1 MPRGLTR
8 QNPVLDINRAIND
21 SGANRR
27 KANSPIT
34 NGQEERMTA
43 QAQHA
48 AADGLVEGLARVMAR
63 AGWHGAV
70 TGLLRL
76 SGGANMQSWRFEVGG
91 EAFVLRRAPS
101 AEWVASRQ
109 LDMAKEA
116 AVIRAALAGGV
127 PAPEVVAELAP
138 EDDIGLGFIMRCVPG
153 SPDPENALSSPP
165 ALLDEIAA
173 AMAKVHALDPATL
186 PFLPVLEAAAGVEE
200 LAAKFAEAG
209 GDRPPIALGLAW
221 LRANLPP
228 PVPHTVLHGDLRI
241 GNIMVDGGHLSAVLD
256 WELAHLGDPHEDL
269 AFGCMTVWR
278 FGRLDKRG
286 FGLGQIGDLARAYE
300 AAGGVTFDPA
310 RFRFWLVYRTVWWAL
325 SALSMGRGWRSGA
338 DRSLER
344 VVVAR
349 RAAEQDLDLLL
360 LLETDA
366 PEAERTRPLP
376 PSPPPPAAG
385 EGEPSAEEILT
396 AVSEWLAATVK
407 PHMAAGR
414 ERFELA
420 VAQNAL
426 GIVRRELA
434 GRPSPHDKALCEA
447 ILAGR
452 TSLAEPGLLARLR
465 RRVLDTLAADMP
477 KYPALAEARRIW
489 ESNT

>member
-1 MPRGLTR
+1 
-8 QNPVLDINRAIND
+8 
-21 SGANRR
+21 
-27 KANSPIT
+27 
-34 NGQEERMTA
+34 MTA
-43 QAQHA
+43 ESQQALA
-48 AADGLVEGLARVMAR
+48 EGLQRVMAR
-63 AGWHGAV
+63 ASRLGPV
-70 TGLLRL
+70 TDLLRL

-101 AEWVASRQ
+101 AEWVAGRA
-109 LDMAKEA
+109 LDMAREA
-116 AVIRAALAGGV
+116 AVIRCAQANGV
-127 PAPEVVAELAP
+127 PAPEVVAELEP
-138 EDDIGLGFIMRCVPG
+138 QDDIGLGFIMRCVPG
-153 SPDPENALSSPP
+153 SPDPDNALSSPP
-165 ALLDEIAA
+165 ALLAEIAA
-173 AMAKVHALDPATL
+173 AMAKVHALDPAAL
-186 PFLPVLEAAAGVEE
+186 PFLPVLEPTAGVEG
-200 LAAKFAEAG
+200 LAAQFAEAG
-209 GDRPPIALGLAW
+209 GDRPAIALGLAW

-228 PVPHTVLHGDLRI
+228 PAPLAVLHGDLRI
-241 GNIMVDGGHLSAVLD
+241 GNIMVDDGHLSALLD
-256 WELAHLGDPHEDL
+256 WELAHLGDAHEDL

-286 FGLGQIGDLARAYE
+286 FGLGSIEDLARAYE
-300 AAGGVTFDPA
+300 AAGGTAFEPA
-310 RFRFWLVYRTVWWAL
+310 RFRFWLIYRTVWWAL

-360 LLETDA
+360 LLETEA
-366 PEAERTRPLP
+366 PETERARPLP
-376 PSPPPPAAG
+376 PPSSAPPTG
-385 EGEPSAEEILT
+385 EGEPSAAEILT

-434 GRPSPHDKALCEA
+434 GRPDPHDKALCEA
-447 ILAGR
+447 ILSGR
-452 TSLAEPGLLARLR
+452 TTLAQPGLLADLR

-477 KYPALAEARRIW
+477 KYPALSEARRIW
-489 ESNT
+489 ESTP

>member
-1 MPRGLTR
+1 
-8 QNPVLDINRAIND
+8 
-21 SGANRR
+21 
-27 KANSPIT
+27 
-34 NGQEERMTA
+34 MTA
-43 QAQHA
+43 ESQQALA
-48 AADGLVEGLARVMAR
+48 EGLQRVMAR
-63 AGWHGAV
+63 AGRHGPV
-70 TGLLRL
+70 TDLLRL

-101 AEWVASRQ
+101 AEWVAGRA

-116 AVIRAALAGGV
+116 AVIRCAQANGV

-138 EDDIGLGFIMRCVPG
+138 QDEIGLGFIMRCVPG
-153 SPDPENALSSPP
+153 SPDPDNALTSPP

-173 AMAKVHALDPATL
+173 AMAKVHALDPAAL
-186 PFLPVLEAAAGVEE
+186 PFLPVLEPAAGVEG
-200 LAAKFAEAG
+200 LAAQFAEAG
-209 GDRPPIALGLAW
+209 GDRPAIALGLAW

-228 PVPHTVLHGDLRI
+228 PAPLAVLHGDLRI
-241 GNIMVDGGHLSAVLD
+241 GNIMVDGGHLSALLD
-256 WELAHLGDPHEDL
+256 WELAHLGDAHEDL

-286 FGLGQIGDLARAYE
+286 FGLGSIEDLARAYE
-300 AAGGVTFDPA
+300 VAGGTAFEPA
-310 RFRFWLVYRTVWWAL
+310 RFRFWLIYRTVWWAL
-325 SALSMGRGWRSGA
+325 SALSMGKGWRSGA

-344 VVVAR
+344 IVVAR

-360 LLETDA
+360 LLETEA
-366 PEAERTRPLP
+366 PETERTRPLP
-376 PSPPPPAAG
+376 PSPSPPPAG
-385 EGEPSAEEILT
+385 EGEPSAAEILT
-396 AVSEWLAATVK
+396 AVSEWLAAAVK

-434 GRPSPHDKALCEA
+434 GRPDPHDKALCEA
-447 ILAGR
+447 ILSGR
-452 TSLAEPGLLARLR
+452 TTLAQPGLLADLR

-477 KYPALAEARRIW
+477 KYPALSEARRIW
-489 ESNT
+489 ESTP

>member
-1 MPRGLTR
+1 MAA
-8 QNPVLDINRAIND
+8 V
-21 SGANRR
+21 
-27 KANSPIT
+27 
-34 NGQEERMTA
+34 
-43 QAQHA
+43 AQHNPA
-48 AADGLVEGLARVMAR
+48 EGLAQGLERVMMR
-63 AGWHGAV
+63 AGHPGAV

-76 SGGANMQSWRFEVGG
+76 SGGANMQSWRFELGG

-101 AEWVASRQ
+101 DEWVATRQ

-116 AVIRAALAGGV
+116 EVIRVARAGGV
-127 PAPEVVAELAP
+127 LAPEVVAELAP
-138 EDDIGLGFIMRCVPG
+138 EDDIGLGFVMRCAPG
-153 SPDPENALSSPP
+153 SPDPESVLSSPP

-173 AMAKVHALDPATL
+173 ALAGVHALDPAAL
-186 PFLPVLEAAAGVEE
+186 PYLPVLEPAAGVEA
-200 LAAKFAEAG
+200 LATQFAEAG

-228 PVPHTVLHGDLRI
+228 PAPLRVLHGDLRI
-241 GNIMVDGGHLSAVLD
+241 GNLMVESGRLSAVLD
-256 WELAHLGDPHEDL
+256 WELAHLGDAHEDL

-278 FGRLDKRG
+278 FGRLGKQG
-286 FGLGQIGDLARAYE
+286 FGLGSVADLARAYE
-300 AAGGVTFDPA
+300 AAGGAAFDPA

-325 SALSMGRGWRSGA
+325 SCLGMGRSWRGGA

-360 LLETDA
+360 LLESDA
-366 PEAERTRPLP
+366 PEVERTRPLP
-376 PSPPPPAAG
+376 PSPTPLEPG
-385 EGEPSAEEILT
+385 EGEPSAAEILT

-407 PHMAAGR
+407 SHMAAPR

-434 GRPSPHDKALCEA
+434 GRPTPHDKAMCNA

-452 TSLAEPGLLARLR
+452 TTLAEPGLLAALR

-477 KYPALAEARRIW
+477 KYPALAEARRHW
-489 ESNT
+489 NAHLGESIT

>member
-1 MPRGLTR
+1 
-8 QNPVLDINRAIND
+8 
-21 SGANRR
+21 
-27 KANSPIT
+27 
-34 NGQEERMTA
+34 MTA
-43 QAQHA
+43 KAQHMPVERQ
-48 AADGLVEGLARVMAR
+48 ADDLAEGLQQVMAR
-63 AGWHGAV
+63 AGWRGAV
-70 TGLLRL
+70 SGLLRL
-76 SGGANMQSWRFEVGG
+76 SGGANMQSWRFEVAG

-101 AEWVASRQ
+101 AEWVAGRA

-116 AVIRAALAGGV
+116 AVIRAAKAGGV
-127 PAPEVVAELAP
+127 PAPEVVAELEP
-138 EDDIGLGFIMRCVPG
+138 GDQLGLGFIMRCVAG

-173 AMAKVHALDPATL
+173 AMAKVHALDPAQL
-186 PFLPVLEAAAGVEE
+186 QFLPVLEPAAGVEG
-200 LAAKFAEAG
+200 LAAQFAESG

-228 PVPHTVLHGDLRI
+228 PAPLTVLHGDLRI
-241 GNIMVDGGHLSAVLD
+241 GNVMVDGGRLSAVLD
-256 WELAHLGDPHEDL
+256 WELAHLGDAHEDL

-286 FGLGQIGDLARAYE
+286 FGLGQIDDLARAYL
-300 AAGGVTFDPA
+300 AAGGTAFDPA

-325 SALSMGRGWRSGA
+325 SALSMGKGWRSGA

-360 LLETDA
+360 LLESEA
-366 PEAERTRPLP
+366 PETERARPLAP
-376 PSPPPPAAG
+376 ALPPPAIP
-385 EGEPSAEEILT
+385 EGEPSAAEILT
-396 AVSEWLAATVK
+396 AVSEWLASTVK

-434 GRPSPHDKALCEA
+434 GRPNPHDKALCEA
-447 ILAGR
+447 ILSGR
-452 TSLAEPGLLARLR
+452 TTLAEPGLLASLR

-477 KYPALAEARRIW
+477 KYPALSEARRIW
-489 ESNT
+489 ESTP

>member
-1 MPRGLTR
+1 M
-8 QNPVLDINRAIND
+8 A
-21 SGANRR
+21 
-27 KANSPIT
+27 
-34 NGQEERMTA
+34 A
-43 QAQHA
+43 QAQQGG
-48 AADGLVEGLARVMAR
+48 ADGLADSLAKGLEHVMMR
-63 AGWHGAV
+63 AGWPGPV

-76 SGGANMQSWRFEVGG
+76 SGGANMQSWRFETGG

-101 AEWVASRQ
+101 AEWVANRQ

-116 AVIRAALAGGV
+116 AVIRCALAGGV

-153 SPDPENALSSPP
+153 SPDPDNALSSPP

-173 AMAKVHALDPATL
+173 AMAGVHALDPADL
-186 PFLPVLEAAAGVEE
+186 PFLPVLEPAAGVEA
-200 LAAKFAEAG
+200 LAAQFAEAG

-221 LRANLPP
+221 LRANLPA
-228 PVPHTVLHGDLRI
+228 PVPLAVLHGDLRI
-241 GNIMVDGGHLSAVLD
+241 GNIMVEDGRLSALLD

-286 FGLGQIGDLARAYE
+286 FGLGQIEDLARAYE
-300 AAGGVTFDPA
+300 AAGGTTFDPP

-360 LLETDA
+360 LLEDDA
-366 PEAERTRPLP
+366 PVAERARPLP
-376 PSPPPPAAG
+376 PSPPPPPPG
-385 EGEPSAEEILT
+385 EGEPSAAEILT

-407 PHMAAGR
+407 PHMAAPR

-434 GRPSPHDKALCEA
+434 GRPSPHDKALSDA
-447 ILAGR
+447 ILAGG
-452 TSLAEPGLLARLR
+452 TTLAEPGLLARLR

-477 KYPALAEARRIW
+477 KYPALSEARRIW
-489 ESNT
+489 ERTE

>member
-1 MPRGLTR
+1 M
-8 QNPVLDINRAIND
+8 A
-21 SGANRR
+21 
-27 KANSPIT
+27 
-34 NGQEERMTA
+34 A
-43 QAQHA
+43 QAQQNPA
-48 AADGLVEGLARVMAR
+48 EGLTQGLAQGLGGGLERVMAR
-63 AGWHGAV
+63 AGWRGAV

-76 SGGANMQSWRFEVGG
+76 SGGANMQSWRFEMGG

-101 AEWVASRQ
+101 AEWVAGRQ
-109 LDMAKEA
+109 LDMAGEA
-116 AVIRAALAGGV
+116 SVIRAARAGGV
-127 PAPEVVAELAP
+127 IAPEVVAELRN
-138 EDDIGLGFIMRCVPG
+138 EDELGLGFVMRCAPG
-153 SPDPENALSSPP
+153 TPDPETVLSSPP

-173 AMAKVHALDPATL
+173 ALARVHALDPAAL
-186 PFLPVLEAAAGVEE
+186 PFLRVLEPAAGVEA
-200 LAAKFAEAG
+200 LALQFADAG

-221 LRANLPP
+221 LRANLLPP
-228 PVPHTVLHGDLRI
+228 APLSVLHGDLRV
-241 GNIMVDGGHLSAVLD
+241 GNVMVDQGHLSAVLD

-286 FGLGQIGDLARAYE
+286 FGLAQVEDLAKAYE
-300 AAGGVTFDPA
+300 AAGGMPFDPA
-310 RFRFWLVYRTVWWAL
+310 RFRFWLIYRTVWWAL
-325 SALSMGRGWRSGA
+325 SALSMGKGWRSGA

-366 PEAERTRPLP
+366 PEAERARPLP
-376 PSPPPPAAG
+376 SSPPQRQPG
-385 EGEPSAEEILT
+385 EGEPSAAEILT
-396 AVSEWLAATVK
+396 AISEWLAATVK
-407 PHMAAGR
+407 PNMAAGR

-434 GRPSPHDKALCEA
+434 GRPSPHDKALCDA

-452 TSLAEPGLLARLR
+452 TTLAEPCLLAALR

-477 KYPALAEARRIW
+477 KYPALSEARRLW
-489 ESNT
+489 ERAT

>member
-1 MPRGLTR
+1 M
-8 QNPVLDINRAIND
+8 A
-21 SGANRR
+21 A
-27 KANSPIT
+27 
-34 NGQEERMTA
+34 E
-43 QAQHA
+43 AQHNLA
-48 AADGLVEGLARVMAR
+48 EGLADGLGRVMGRTGR
-63 AGWHGAV
+63 AGPV
-70 TGLLRL
+70 IGLLRL

-101 AEWVASRQ
+101 AEWVAGRA
-109 LDMAKEA
+109 LDMTKEA

-127 PAPEVVAELAP
+127 PAPEVVAELTP
-138 EDDIGLGFIMRCVPG
+138 GDDIGLGFIMRCVPG

-165 ALLDEIAA
+165 VLLEEIAA
-173 AMAKVHALDPATL
+173 AMARVHALDPAQL
-186 PFLPVLEAAAGVEE
+186 RFLPVLEPAAGVEG
-200 LAAKFAEAG
+200 LAAQFAQCG

-228 PVPHTVLHGDLRI
+228 PAPLAVLHGDLRI
-241 GNIMVDGGHLSAVLD
+241 GNIMVEDGHLSALLD
-256 WELAHLGDPHEDL
+256 WELAHLGDAHEDL

-286 FGLGQIGDLARAYE
+286 FGLGQIDDLACAYQ
-300 AAGGVTFDPA
+300 AAGGTTFDPQ
-310 RFRFWLVYRTVWWAL
+310 RFRFWLIYRTVWWAL
-325 SALSMGRGWRSGA
+325 SALSMGKGWRGGA

-349 RAAEQDLDLLL
+349 RASEQDLDLLL
-360 LLETDA
+360 LLEADA
-366 PEAERTRPLP
+366 PEAERLRPLP
-376 PSPPPPAAG
+376 PSSPPPFVG
-385 EGEPSAEEILT
+385 EGEPSAAEILT
-396 AVSEWLAATVK
+396 AVSEWLAAAVK
-407 PHMAAGR
+407 PHMASGR

-434 GRPSPHDKALCEA
+434 GRPSPHDKALCDA

-452 TSLAEPGLLARLR
+452 TTLAQPGLLADLR

-477 KYPALAEARRIW
+477 KYPALSEARRIW
-489 ESNT
+489 ESLT

>member
-1 MPRGLTR
+1 M
-8 QNPVLDINRAIND
+8 A
-21 SGANRR
+21 
-27 KANSPIT
+27 
-34 NGQEERMTA
+34 A
-43 QAQHA
+43 QAHQGVA
-48 AADGLVEGLARVMAR
+48 EGLAEGLAKGLERVMSR
-63 AGWHGAV
+63 VGWRGPA
-70 TGLLRL
+70 TGLVRL
-76 SGGANMQSWRFEVGG
+76 SGGANMQSWRFELAG

-101 AEWVASRQ
+101 AEWVAGRA

-116 AVIRAALAGGV
+116 AVIRAARAGGV
-127 PAPEVVAELAP
+127 PAPEVVAELTP

-165 ALLDEIAA
+165 ALLEEIAA
-173 AMAKVHALDPATL
+173 AMAKVHALDPASL
-186 PFLPVLEAAAGVEE
+186 PFLPVLEPAAGVEG
-200 LAAKFAEAG
+200 LAAQFAEAG

-228 PVPHTVLHGDLRI
+228 PVPPTVLHGDLRI
-241 GNIMVDGGHLSAVLD
+241 GNIMVQDGHLSAVLD
-256 WELAHLGDPHEDL
+256 WELTHLGDAHEDL

-286 FGLGQIGDLARAYE
+286 FGLGSIADLARAYE
-300 AAGGVTFDPA
+300 AAGGTAFDPA

-325 SALSMGRGWRSGA
+325 SALSMGKGWRSGA

-360 LLETDA
+360 LLETEA
-366 PEAERTRPLP
+366 PDAERARPLP
-376 PSPPPPAAG
+376 LSAPPPPAC
-385 EGEPSAEEILT
+385 EGEPGAAEILT

-407 PHMAAGR
+407 PHMAAPR

-452 TSLAEPGLLARLR
+452 TTLAEPGLLATLR

-477 KYPALAEARRIW
+477 KYPALQQARTLW
-489 ESNT
+489 ESTT

>member
-1 MPRGLTR
+1 
-8 QNPVLDINRAIND
+8 
-21 SGANRR
+21 
-27 KANSPIT
+27 
-34 NGQEERMTA
+34 MTA
-43 QAQHA
+43 ESQQAL
-48 AADGLVEGLARVMAR
+48 ADGLQRVMAR
-63 AGWHGAV
+63 AGWTGPA

-76 SGGANMQSWRFEVGG
+76 SGGANMQSWRFEIGG
-91 EAFVLRRAPS
+91 EPFVLRRAPS
-101 AEWVASRQ
+101 AEWVAGRA
-109 LDMAKEA
+109 LDMAREA
-116 AVIRAALAGGV
+116 AVIRCAQAGGV
-127 PAPEVVAELAP
+127 PAPEVVAELTPA
-138 EDDIGLGFIMRCVPG
+138 DDIGLGFIMRCVPG

-165 ALLDEIAA
+165 ALLEEIAA
-173 AMAKVHALDPATL
+173 AMAKVHALDPAAL
-186 PFLPVLEAAAGVEE
+186 PFLPVLEPAAGVEA
-200 LAAKFAEAG
+200 LAAQFAEAG

-221 LRANLPP
+221 LRANLPAP
-228 PVPHTVLHGDLRI
+228 AAPTVLHGDLRI
-241 GNIMVDGGHLSAVLD
+241 GNVMVENGHLSAVLD

-286 FGLGQIGDLARAYE
+286 FGLGQIDDLARAYE
-300 AAGGVTFDPA
+300 AAGGVAFDPA
-310 RFRFWLVYRTVWWAL
+310 RFRFWLIYRTVWWAL
-325 SALSMGRGWRSGA
+325 SALSMGKGWRSGA

-360 LLETDA
+360 LLETEA
-366 PEAERTRPLP
+366 PEAERGRPLP
-376 PSPPPPAAG
+376 PSVSPPPTA
-385 EGEPSAEEILT
+385 EGEPSAAEILT

-434 GRPSPHDKALCEA
+434 GRPNPHDKALCET
-447 ILAGR
+447 ILTGR
-452 TSLAEPGLLARLR
+452 TTLAEPGLLANLR

-489 ESNT
+489 ESTT

>member
-1 MPRGLTR
+1 MQP
-8 QNPVLDINRAIND
+8 LDINRAIND
-21 SGANRR
+21 SGVNKRE
-27 KANSPIT
+27 ANSPIKS
-34 NGQEERMTA
+34 GCEERMTA
-43 QAQHA
+43 TAQQTLADGH
-48 AADGLVEGLARVMAR
+48 ADGLADGLRRVMAR
-63 AGWHGAV
+63 AGWQGAV
-70 TGLLRL
+70 TGLSRL

-101 AEWVASRQ
+101 AEWVAGRA

-138 EDDIGLGFIMRCVPG
+138 DDEIGLGFIMRCVPG

-165 ALLDEIAA
+165 ALLGEIAA
-173 AMAKVHALDPATL
+173 AMARVHALDPAQL
-186 PFLPVLEAAAGVEE
+186 PFLPVLEPAAGVEA
-200 LAAKFAEAG
+200 LAVQFADSG

-228 PVPHTVLHGDLRI
+228 PAPLTVLHGDLRI
-241 GNIMVDGGHLSAVLD
+241 GNIMVEGGHLSAVLD
-256 WELAHLGDPHEDL
+256 WELAHLGDAHEDL

-286 FGLGQIGDLARAYE
+286 FGLGQIEDLARAYQ
-300 AAGGVTFDPA
+300 AAGGTAFDPA
-310 RFRFWLVYRTVWWAL
+310 RFRFWLIYRTVWWAL
-325 SALSMGRGWRSGA
+325 SALSMGKGWRSGA

-366 PEAERTRPLP
+366 PEEERARPLP
-376 PSPPPPAAG
+376 PPSPPLPES
-385 EGEPSAEEILT
+385 EGEPSAAEVLT

-407 PHMAAGR
+407 PHMTAPR

-426 GIVRRELA
+426 GIVRREFA
-434 GRPSPHDKALCEA
+434 GRPNPHDKALCED

-452 TSLAEPGLLARLR
+452 TTLAQPGLLADLR
-465 RRVLDTLAADMP
+465 RRVLGTLAADMP

-489 ESNT
+489 ESLT

>member
-1 MPRGLTR
+1 
-8 QNPVLDINRAIND
+8 
-21 SGANRR
+21 
-27 KANSPIT
+27 
-34 NGQEERMTA
+34 MTA
-43 QAQHA
+43 TAQQTLADGH
-48 AADGLVEGLARVMAR
+48 ADGLVDGLAEGLRRVMTR
-63 AGWHGAV
+63 AGWQGAV
-70 TGLLRL
+70 TGLARL

-101 AEWVASRQ
+101 VEWVAGRA

-127 PAPEVVAELAP
+127 PAPEVVAELTP
-138 EDDIGLGFIMRCVPG
+138 DDEIGLGFIMRCVPG
-153 SPDPENALSSPP
+153 SPDPENALSAPP
-165 ALLDEIAA
+165 ALLGEIAA
-173 AMAKVHALDPATL
+173 AMARVHALDPAQL
-186 PFLPVLEAAAGVEE
+186 PFLPVLEPAAGVEA
-200 LAAKFAEAG
+200 LAAQFADSG

-228 PVPHTVLHGDLRI
+228 PAPLTVLHGDLRI
-241 GNIMVDGGHLSAVLD
+241 GNIMVEGGHLSAVLD
-256 WELAHLGDPHEDL
+256 WELAHLGDAHEDL

-286 FGLGQIGDLARAYE
+286 FGLGQIEDLARAYQ
-300 AAGGVTFDPA
+300 AAGGTAFEPA
-310 RFRFWLVYRTVWWAL
+310 RFRFWLIYRTVWWAL
-325 SALSMGRGWRSGA
+325 SALSMGKGWRGGA

-366 PEAERTRPLP
+366 PEAERARPLP
-376 PSPPPPAAG
+376 PPSPPVPMG
-385 EGEPSAEEILT
+385 EGEPSAAEVLT

-407 PHMAAGR
+407 PHMTAPR

-434 GRPSPHDKALCEA
+434 GRPNPHDKALCED

-452 TSLAEPGLLARLR
+452 TTLAQPGLLADLR
-465 RRVLDTLAADMP
+465 RRVLGTLAADMP
-477 KYPALAEARRIW
+477 KYPALSEARRIW
-489 ESNT
+489 ESLT

>member
-1 MPRGLTR
+1 MAAETQQSLAQQSLAGGL
-8 QNPVLDINRAIND
+8 
-21 SGANRR
+21 GA
-27 KANSPIT
+27 
-34 NGQEERMTA
+34 
-43 QAQHA
+43 
-48 AADGLVEGLARVMAR
+48 VMSR
-63 AGWHGAV
+63 AGWHGDV
-70 TGLLRL
+70 TGLMRL
-76 SGGANMQSWRFEVGG
+76 SGGANMQSWRFEVGK

-101 AEWVASRQ
+101 AEWVASRA

-116 AVIRAALAGGV
+116 AVIRAARAGGV
-127 PAPEVVAELAP
+127 PAPEVVAELEPA
-138 EDDIGLGFIMRCVPG
+138 DAIGLGFIMRCVPG
-153 SPDPENALSSPP
+153 SPDPETALSSPP
-165 ALLDEIAA
+165 TLLGEIAA
-173 AMAKVHALDPATL
+173 AMARVHALDPAGL
-186 PFLPVLEAAAGVEE
+186 SFLPALEPAAGVEA
-200 LAAKFAEAG
+200 LAAQFSETG

-228 PVPHTVLHGDLRI
+228 PAPLAVLHGDLRI
-241 GNIMVDGGHLSAVLD
+241 GNIMVEGGRLSALLD

-286 FGLGQIGDLARAYE
+286 FGLGQIEDLARAYQ
-300 AAGGVTFDPA
+300 AAGGTVFDAA

-325 SALSMGRGWRSGA
+325 SSLSMGKGWRGGA

-360 LLETDA
+360 LLETEA
-366 PEAERTRPLP
+366 PEAERARPLL
-376 PSPPPPAAG
+376 PSQPPPAVG
-385 EGEPSAEEILT
+385 EGEPSAAEILT
-396 AVSEWLAATVK
+396 AVSEWLASTVK
-407 PHMAAGR
+407 PHMAPGR

-447 ILAGR
+447 ILAGQA
-452 TSLAEPGLLARLR
+452 TLAQPGLLAQLR

-477 KYPALAEARRIW
+477 KYPALSEARRLW
-489 ESNT
+489 ETTE